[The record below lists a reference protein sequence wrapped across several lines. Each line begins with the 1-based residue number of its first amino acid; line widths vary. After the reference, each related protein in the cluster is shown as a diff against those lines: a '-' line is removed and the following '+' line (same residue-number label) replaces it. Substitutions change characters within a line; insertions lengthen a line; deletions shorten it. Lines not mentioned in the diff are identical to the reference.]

1 MSEEYQ
7 QEISR
12 RGVLKALG
20 VAGIT
25 SLAGCGGGGSDPG
38 YGQIEPDDGEYEDV
52 SIPEIRS
59 GELEPYYHVSF
70 EADVNYIGRGN
81 VSFGYHNSMNKLAE
95 EDEGV
100 DGARYQLTDP
110 DGNPVIDA
118 FLPDELAQEAPDD
131 GFFRVKGFLTEE
143 QGPID
148 TNVHDGKHA
157 GDPLFVINELE
168 PTERNE

>member
-7 QEISR
+7 EEISR

-20 VAGIT
+20 VAGAT
-25 SLAGCGGGGSDPG
+25 SLAGCGGGGSDPEPE
-38 YGQIEPDDGEYEDV
+38 YEEQIEPDDGEYKHV

-59 GELEPYYHVSF
+59 GELEPYDHVLF
-70 EADVNYIGRGN
+70 EAQVDYRGRGN

-100 DGARYQLTDP
+100 DGARYQLRDP

-143 QGPID
+143 QGD
-148 TNVHDGKHA
+148 GETNVYA

-168 PTERNE
+168 PTERNK